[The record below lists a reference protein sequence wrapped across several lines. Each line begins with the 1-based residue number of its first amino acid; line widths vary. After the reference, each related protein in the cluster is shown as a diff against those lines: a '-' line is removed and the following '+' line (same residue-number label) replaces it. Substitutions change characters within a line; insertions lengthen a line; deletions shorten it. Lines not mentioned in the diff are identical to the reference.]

1 MRIVAGRLKGRTLKG
16 PGSNRVRPTSDRL
29 RETIFDILIHAYG
42 NPVEGARVIDLFAGT
57 GAMGFEALSRG
68 ASLAL
73 FVEQAAAACAI
84 LRANIQTLGLEKA
97 ARVLRGNACKLGIAP
112 DGEEYNL
119 LFLDPPYGRGLAP
132 PALAA
137 LRDGSWLAQNALL
150 VIEESAGARIVLPE
164 GYALCETRRFG
175 ATQIVL
181 ASLK

>member
-1 MRIVAGRLKGRTLKG
+1 MRIVGGKLKGRALKS
-16 PGSNRVRPTSDRL
+16 PGSDRVRPTSDRL

-42 NPVEGARVIDLFAGT
+42 NPIEGARVIDLFAGT

-68 ASLAL
+68 ACLAL
-73 FVEQAAAACAI
+73 FVEQTAAACAI

-97 ARVLRGNACKLGIAP
+97 ACVLRRDARKLGNAP

-119 LFLDPPYGRGLAP
+119 VFLDPPYGRGLAP

-137 LRDGSWLAQNALL
+137 LRDGGWLAQNSLL

-164 GYALCETRRFG
+164 GFAQCETRRFG
-175 ATQIVL
+175 TTQIVL
-181 ASLK
+181 ARLK